1 MQTKQLVLFSLGK
14 ETYAFPITDIKEI
27 VRFQE
32 ISRVPETPDY
42 IEGMINLRGKVIT
55 VIHLGKLLDCP
66 VSAGLE
72 DSMIMVE
79 KGSDIGFLVDEVN
92 EIRTV
97 EEEDMLPYRN
107 ASGHFET
114 SYVRNIAKI
123 GGRVVAVIDTG
134 GMPGQDTGM
143 QQVGD

>member
-79 KGSDIGFLVDEVN
+79 KDSDIGFLVDEVN

-97 EEEDMLPYRN
+97 EEEDMLPYKN
-107 ASGHFET
+107 VSGHFEK

-123 GGRVVAVIDTG
+123 EGRVVAVINTG
-134 GMPGQDTGM
+134 EMPGQDAGM

>member
-27 VRFQE
+27 VRFRE

-107 ASGHFET
+107 VSGHFET